1 MVEVTQTAR
10 DASARLMPVNTMAE
24 CERVADT
31 RAGRNDGHHLVQAMA
46 EAESRGVQQGLDMA
60 AEGGRAGIYQLT
72 DEGFVVGCC
81 EFRESHADDMAGAV
95 AAAIRK
101 LGGGD
106 A

>member
-46 EAESRGVQQGLDMA
+46 EAEARGVQQGLDMA
-60 AEGGRAGIYQLT
+60 AGVADGFDAPHVIDAGRKI
-72 DEGFVVGCC
+72 
-81 EFRESHADDMAGAV
+81 

>member
-46 EAESRGVQQGLDMA
+46 EAEARGVQQGLDMA
-60 AEGGRAGIYQLT
+60 AGVA
-72 DEGFVVGCC
+72 DGFDAPHVIDAS
-81 EFRESHADDMAGAV
+81 RKI